1 VQQYWPVYV
10 KRDGG
15 KFVQK
20 KCEAVNMM
28 RPFNAGDRVHLSG
41 KVLHAEFRGLCGTV
55 VRSVKSRGVV
65 VIHCDNGKR
74 YDAFPENVE
83 LLSGETS

>member
-1 VQQYWPVYV
+1 MA
-10 KRDGG
+10 
-15 KFVQK
+15 K
-20 KCEAVNMM
+20 KLKAVNMLKS
-28 RPFNAGDRVHLSG
+28 FNAGDRVHLSG
-41 KVLHAEFRGLCGTV
+41 KVLHAEFRGLRGTV

-83 LLSGETS
+83 LLSEKTA

>member
-1 VQQYWPVYV
+1 M
-10 KRDGG
+10 KR
-15 KFVQK
+15 KNK
-20 KCEAVNMM
+20 TVNIM
-28 RPFNAGDRVHLSG
+28 RPFSPGDRVHLSG

-65 VIHCDNGKR
+65 VIHCDNGKN

-83 LLSGETS
+83 LLSVETRDPTVKYPKYYLGGTNL